1 MKTFHVLLTL
11 ALGGLFLA
19 SCGNKPR
26 TETHSG
32 TETGLPVI
40 DLQKDYPEQEVFLQ
54 DIADVTYIPLET
66 TDESVL
72 GVISKIICRNDTL
85 IILDLQ
91 QKKVFFFNT
100 EGKYL
105 SSFGHVGGGK
115 TEYAFPYN
123 LCVDPDRREILVY
136 DTPMKFRIV
145 VYDFAGNFIRELKLS
160 EEISA
165 DGIYNY
171 DKDYLLA
178 YDVHKLQIPG
188 SGTPSPYPYCFISKT
203 TGEVTRLPL
212 KVEKR
217 KNNSYYYDQGNGTTM
232 LSTIQ
237 MSPLIM
243 KGSDAVITDFALDT
257 IYRYANHVL
266 EPIAIRQGGE
276 DDMGMLSSTLLIS
289 DRYCFLNVTHV
300 QVNPESHQM
309 ESSEN
314 KVLMCDRETGKVVT
328 VQLANKD
335 IPQMKNYTGF
345 DMANMSAP
353 DNCFITLYLPDV
365 LYSFDEQHLLS
376 GELKAL
382 MSRLDPENNPV
393 LMLVKFK

>member
-1 MKTFHVLLTL
+1 
-11 ALGGLFLA
+11 
-19 SCGNKPR
+19 
-26 TETHSG
+26 
-32 TETGLPVI
+32 
-40 DLQKDYPEQEVFLQ
+40 
-54 DIADVTYIPLET
+54 
-66 TDESVL
+66 
-72 GVISKIICRNDTL
+72 
-85 IILDLQ
+85 
-91 QKKVFFFNT
+91 
-100 EGKYL
+100 
-105 SSFGHVGGGK
+105 
-115 TEYAFPYN
+115 
-123 LCVDPDRREILVY
+123 
-136 DTPMKFRIV
+136 
-145 VYDFAGNFIRELKLS
+145 
-160 EEISA
+160 
-165 DGIYNY
+165 
-171 DKDYLLA
+171 
-178 YDVHKLQIPG
+178 
-188 SGTPSPYPYCFISKT
+188 
-203 TGEVTRLPL
+203 
-212 KVEKR
+212 
-217 KNNSYYYDQGNGTTM
+217 M

-243 KGSDAVITDFALDT
+243 KGRDAVITDFALDT
-257 IYRYANHVL
+257 IYRYANRVL